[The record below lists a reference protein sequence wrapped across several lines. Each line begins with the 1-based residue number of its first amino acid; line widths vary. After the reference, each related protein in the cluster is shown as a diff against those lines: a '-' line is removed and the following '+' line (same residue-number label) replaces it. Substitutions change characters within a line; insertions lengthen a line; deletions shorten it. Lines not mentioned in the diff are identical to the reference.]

1 MKQDERNSNVT
12 EFRKKVKWNSQ
23 LERQIISCIELEKV
37 NCVLKKDI
45 VRT

>member
-12 EFRKKVKWNSQ
+12 EFRKKVKLNSQ

-37 NCVLKKDI
+37 NCVKKK
-45 VRT
+45 T